1 MGNMMRNMTGNMMG
15 NVMPAPHFCSE
26 CVGNV
31 NIIALVTSILQ
42 GPLPVPVL
50 AWVDHGIG
58 VNVHGVRRN
67 LVYMNDSPRHN
78 CLQNIAVKT
87 RVNLF
92 VC

>member
-1 MGNMMRNMTGNMMG
+1 MRNMTGNMMG

-50 AWVDHGIG
+50 AWVE
-58 VNVHGVRRN
+58 N
-67 LVYMNDSPRHN
+67 
-78 CLQNIAVKT
+78 
-87 RVNLF
+87 
-92 VC
+92 